1 MIKPLLLSLISL
13 AAFVAASWVDLDPK
27 LLPVIEGSL
36 PVLNLG
42 SPTFLS
48 MDLLD
53 SIVGN
58 IAPNVTFNDEGDGNI
73 TAYNGEVLAGFV
85 NKDTGETRIYGDYAS
100 IPPAKSAINVKKAL
114 EFIKPDSIGFPIDD
128 TTIRVVKGPSL
139 LGATLFVDEGNSTEE
154 ATYLTQSFVQRSI
167 RASNGVLYPVCGPGS
182 QAAFGV
188 GADNKI
194 VSVSYL
200 WKPAKNSGQE
210 IKPNSTKNAVDTI
223 KSALLSWTSA
233 DQGVGVY
240 GIDVCFYD
248 SGVSF
253 LQPVYRVL
261 AQTHLSKDGSSKVN
275 ANRLLHYFPIGSGSP
290 EPLPS
295 VFPGNSTAAGPPD
308 EPQGNITARS
318 LPDELDA
325 RSFSPVEARG
335 IKPEIKVGRYVVRN
349 DSAQYSFLRNANG
362 FWDNLASSRVYAFQN
377 SQYYWHY
384 PFIYKESANT
394 FINDVHLALTET
406 HGSFHLMTTLSNCC
420 DLVSIPG
427 DLQSTGYGTTAGGRG
442 GRFRLGFWIINACE
456 VMPASI
462 DFQLLESTQA
472 RRLARAFDPWRPV
485 LAGGISAIMSWRT
498 SPYFADDTPQTVAKL
513 IAQGRGVASSWLEAA
528 VTDPVYRHSSMYI
541 GQTSRVNQPHG
552 RASAVYP
559 CERAASN
566 VQQTAEFGRPT
577 CIQMRYY
584 DNTVW

>member
-1 MIKPLLLSLISL
+1 MIKPLLLPLASL
-13 AAFVAASWVDLDPK
+13 ATLVAASWVNLDPK
-27 LLPVIEGSL
+27 LLPAIEGSL
-36 PVLNLG
+36 PVLDLG
-42 SPTFLS
+42 SPTFLPL
-48 MDLLD
+48 DLLN

-58 IAPNVTFNDEGDGNI
+58 IVPNVTFNDEGDGNI
-73 TAYNGEVLAGFV
+73 TAYSGEVLAGFV

-100 IPPAKSAINVKKAL
+100 IPPAKSAINIKKAL
-114 EFIKPDSIGFPIDD
+114 DFIKPDSIGFPVDD
-128 TTIRVVKGPSL
+128 TTIRIVKGPTL
-139 LGATLFVDEGNSTEE
+139 RGATLFVDEGNSTEE
-154 ATYLTQSFVQRSI
+154 AAYLTQSFVQRSI
-167 RASNGVLYPVCGPGS
+167 KANNGVLYPVCGPGS

-188 GADNKI
+188 GADNKV

-200 WKPAKNSGQE
+200 WKPAKISGQE
-210 IKPNSTKNAVDTI
+210 IKPNSTKKAVATI
-223 KSALLSWTSA
+223 KSALLSWTTA
-233 DQGVGVY
+233 DAGVGVY

-248 SGVSF
+248 SGASF

-261 AQTHLSKDGSSKVN
+261 AQTHLAKDGSSTVN

-295 VFPGNSTAAGPPD
+295 VFPGNSTSDVSPD
-308 EPQGNITARS
+308 EPKGNITARS
-318 LPDELDA
+318 IPEELDA
-325 RSFSPVEARG
+325 RSPSPIQARG

-349 DSAQYSFLRNANG
+349 DSSQDEFLYNANG
-362 FWDNLASSRVYAFQN
+362 FWSNLASSKVYAFQN

-384 PFIYKESANT
+384 PFVYKESANS

-406 HGSFHLMTTLSNCC
+406 HGAFHLMSTLSNCC

-427 DLQSTGYGTTAGGRG
+427 GLQATGYGTAAGGHG

-456 VMPASI
+456 FMPASI
-462 DFQLLESTQA
+462 DFQPFESTQA

-498 SPYFADDTPQTVAKL
+498 APFFADNTPQAVARL

-528 VTDPVYRHSSMYI
+528 ATDPVYRHSSMYI
-541 GQTSRVNQPHG
+541 GYTSKVNQPHG

-559 CERAASN
+559 CDRAASN
-566 VQQTAEFGRPT
+566 VQQTVELGRPT